1 MRIKLIAAIASALL
15 LSACASAT
23 RSEVP
28 SQILPPE
35 FRIAQIGGV
44 SSAGRNITGPLPIQF
59 QIEVRNPSG
68 SPITLNRIQL
78 ETLGEGAY
86 SIRPS
91 SKPFD
96 SRIEAGQS
104 TVVEMWTPAVSSDT
118 ILGVNGPVT
127 LRMIATFKSE
137 FGAFQRVIVTQVN
150 DQLGGS
156 RVVR

>member
-1 MRIKLIAAIASALL
+1 MFASIVSVVLL
-15 LSACASAT
+15 ASCASSLRT
-23 RSEVP
+23 EVP
-28 SQILPPE
+28 TQLLPPE
-35 FRIAQIGGV
+35 FVIAQVGGV
-44 SSAGRNITGPLPIQF
+44 GGAARNMSGPLPIQF

-78 ETLGEGAY
+78 ESIGEGAY
-86 SIRPS
+86 TVRPS

-137 FGAFQRVIVTQVN
+137 FGAFQRVVVTQVN
-150 DQLGGS
+150 DGGGN